1 MYIRL
6 FVTAASTTSLFW
18 MSRNTDKGDLNSSN
32 QEVLRMAH
40 NFAKHLPFPEAE
52 GRKKKKAK
60 RRFTY
65 REENRTEARI
75 CIHLVKN
82 RSM

>member
-52 GRKKKKAK
+52 GRKKKRLKEDSLTGK
-60 RRFTY
+60 
-65 REENRTEARI
+65 RTEQKQEYAFI
-75 CIHLVKN
+75 W
-82 RSM
+82 